1 VTSGIATKTLAEVYL
16 SQGDSRK
23 ALEIYREILKREP
36 SNSEI
41 RRAIEDLTRKMARS
55 SKTRT
60 HDQSLD
66 LTRTATISVLE
77 QWREKIRTIRRKR
90 KEGKPLE

>member
-23 ALEIYREILKREP
+23 ALEIYREILKRDP

-41 RRAIEDLTRKMARS
+41 RRAIEDLTRKMARGS
-55 SKTRT
+55 QTRT
-60 HDQSLD
+60 HEQSPD
-66 LTRTATISVLE
+66 FTRTAKIRVLE
-77 QWREKIRTIRRKR
+77 QWRENIRTIRRKR
-90 KEGKPLE
+90 KDGKHLE